1 MLIRTADQFAFAVV
15 TGSLTVADCVEWAE
29 KNISGL
35 MDLIFMDSGGSS
47 QLLVGYDVPVYTG
60 RKIPNVL
67 AFYAYKTEAQPII
80 PDVPEDPGED
90 PEPDPQPEPDPGED
104 PRDQQIQQ
112 LQEEVERLRAKLEQI
127 KAIAA
132 E

>member
-1 MLIRTADQFAFAVV
+1 MLIRTADRFAFAVV
-15 TGSLTVADCVEWAE
+15 TGSLTVSDCVEWAE
-29 KNISGL
+29 TNISGL

-80 PDVPEDPGED
+80 PDVPDDPGED
-90 PEPDPQPEPDPGED
+90 PKPEPDPGEAD
-104 PRDQQIQQ
+104 PRDEQIQQ
-112 LQEEVERLRAKLEQI
+112 LQEEVARLKTKLEQI